1 MPDYPAKVAGVYS
14 GVVLDTLGFFA
25 NIIHPLDDLP
35 TYGFR
40 VIQVKHRNGDDPST
54 DTNFAGEKG
63 TPDDGRSYPMDDLRR
78 RQRRRDGSRRSE
90 SSSRARR
97 RRSSNAYNSDVEQ
110 GYQIRQHP
118 RDKSVDPTSETTF
131 TALTEERPV
140 VTTKWSSPT
149 SIISAASFVL
159 TGVVIGMMAYWKDG
173 VALLAVG
180 IVSLGTSV
188 VGYASW
194 WRPVLMVRARRDKVT
209 VGDVV
214 IRTQQGGFILVRCS
228 DEVARELY
236 AGTAECEYRVGD
248 RAHKLLMAL
257 GTAMLMVSIVLL
269 GNVAFEGQT
278 MVGASYI
285 VLNGAY
291 WLASMVSKEHYWD
304 LSRYEWRDV
313 TPRDAR
319 HADRT
324 TDADDTCDG
333 YRSFTRTLWY
343 VIRETKSTRWAERS
357 GAAPG
362 TRRWRQWLREAE
374 ENARAGNRR
383 WAAVRRRDHVF
394 ADDESGTMR

>member
-1 MPDYPAKVAGVYS
+1 MPDFPAKVAGVCS

-35 TYGFR
+35 NYGFKM
-40 VIQVKHRNGDDPST
+40 IQVKHRNGQNPGPF
-54 DTNFAGEKG
+54 DTTYAGEKNSMDA
-63 TPDDGRSYPMDDLRR
+63 TSSYQMEDLRR
-78 RQRRRDGSRRSE
+78 RQRYREGSRRSQ

-97 RRSSNAYNSDVEQ
+97 QSGTAYTSDIEQ
-110 GYQIRQHP
+110 GNQIRQHH
-118 RDKSVDPTSETTF
+118 RERSIDPMSETF
-131 TALTEERPV
+131 TASTEERPV
-140 VTTKWSSPT
+140 ITSKWSSPT
-149 SIISAASFVL
+149 SIISAASFLL
-159 TGVVIGMMAYWKDG
+159 TGVIMGMMAYWKDG

-188 VGYASW
+188 IGYASW

-209 VGDVV
+209 AGDIVV
-214 IRTQQGGFILVRCS
+214 RTQQGGFILVQCS

-236 AGTAECEYRVGD
+236 AGTAECEYHVGD

-269 GNVAFEGQT
+269 GNVGFEGQT

-324 TDADDTCDG
+324 TDPNDMCDG

-343 VIRETKSTRWAERS
+343 VIRETKDARWAQRS

-362 TRRWRQWLREAE
+362 TRRWRQRLREAE
-374 ENARAGNRR
+374 EHARAGNRR
-383 WAAVRRRDHVF
+383 WAAVRRRDHIF
-394 ADDESGTMR
+394 ADDEPGGVR

>member
-1 MPDYPAKVAGVYS
+1 MPEYPAKVAGVYS
-14 GVVLDTLGFFA
+14 GVVLDTVGFFA

-35 TYGFR
+35 TYGFK
-40 VIQVKHRNGDDPST
+40 VIKIKHRNGGDPSIET
-54 DTNFAGEKG
+54 TVAGEKG
-63 TPDDGRSYPMDDLRR
+63 SVDDGRSYPMDDLRR
-78 RQRRRDGSRRSE
+78 RQRRRDSSRRSQ
-90 SSSRARR
+90 SSIRVRHRTNTAHFL
-97 RRSSNAYNSDVEQ
+97 DTEQ
-110 GYQIRQHP
+110 GYRIRQQP
-118 RDKSVDPTSETTF
+118 SERSVDPMSETF

-140 VTTKWSSPT
+140 VTTKWNSPT
-149 SIISAASFVL
+149 SIISAASFAL
-159 TGVVIGMMAYWKDG
+159 TGVIIGMMVYWKDG

-209 VGDVV
+209 AGDIV

-236 AGTAECEYRVGD
+236 AGTAECEYHVGD
-248 RAHKLLMAL
+248 GAHKLLMAL

-269 GNVAFEGQT
+269 GNVGFEGQT
-278 MVGASYI
+278 MVGVSYI

-324 TDADDTCDG
+324 TDPNDMCDG
-333 YRSFTRTLWY
+333 FRSFTRSLWY
-343 VIRETKSTRWAERS
+343 VIRETKSTGWAERS

-362 TRRWRQWLREAE
+362 TRRWRKWLREAE
-374 ENARAGNRR
+374 EHARAGNRR
-383 WAAVRRRDHVF
+383 WAAVRRRDHIF
-394 ADDESGTMR
+394 AEDESDAIR